1 MSSWR
6 KYTTD
11 AAEGAISF
19 YNEALDVL
27 VEVGMNGA
35 ILKISKPV
43 AATTLFE
50 VLANGDVNADG
61 TIAGAGSGSNIVKT
75 DVDDQFSGLTQ
86 KASPVAGD
94 FLILESAA
102 DGGAKRKVPWSSL
115 PSAGGVTD
123 FTDLGD
129 VDGSYT
135 GDGLKFVRVKA
146 SEDGLEFANVSPEI
160 SPALSFISGHP
171 ESTDFIPI
179 WDASAS
185 VLKKLGY
192 WDIEVQQVHG
202 YVYNNSGATITKGTP
217 VYITGINGTTPTIAP
232 ADSDNGSTMSAVGIA
247 EADISNSTN
256 GWVAITGNIQGL
268 DTSGWS
274 VNDDLYVDSGGGL
287 TDSPPADNIQRVAVV
302 TKVDA
307 STGRIEVLVGSAKT
321 QAGVKALYEA
331 NTDTNAFTDAEKTKL
346 SNIEANADVTD
357 TDNVT
362 AAGALMDSEVTNLAA
377 VKAFDPADY
386 ATAAQGSTA
395 DSALQPGGVTASDI
409 DSESST
415 DGYVLTSDGAGG
427 TAWEAVPGGGGG
439 DAWGDAVDAD
449 IVPDADGTRD
459 LGSSANRFAE
469 LHVDQIDLNGTT
481 INSLEDGADVTDA
494 TNVAAAGA
502 LMTADAGALATLDT
516 VDTAQIDTD
525 AIQAAQIRNGAV
537 EFAKIAPA
545 AVVTEADTIAAN
557 DNDTT
562 LPTSAAVKDYADKAV
577 VAASGVVDQI
587 DFESVEP
594 GDDTITLRLY
604 AHYAFTINEL
614 RIKTASGTCTVAVKI
629 DGTDVTGISAV
640 AVSSTEATGTATAAN
655 SVSVGQTVTLVISS
669 SSSVA
674 NLVGSLKFTR

>member
-1 MSSWR
+1 MSDLVSLATLITDIES
-6 KYTTD
+6 YITTNGTND
-11 AAEGAISF
+11 IT
-19 YNEALDVL
+19 
-27 VEVGMNGA
+27 GA
-35 ILKISKPV
+35 ILQQRLKNVSDTLDGLIVSYAAPVLHTHNVGNLTDATAFSKLFLQTTTSAAQGRVNLGLVTISQAEAEAGV
-43 AATTLFE
+43 ATTE
-50 VLANGDVNADG
+50 RAWTA
-61 TIAGAGSGSNIVKT
+61 
-75 DVDDQFSGLTQ
+75 
-86 KASPVAGD
+86 
-94 FLILESAA
+94 
-102 DGGAKRKVPWSSL
+102 
-115 PSAGGVTD
+115 
-123 FTDLGD
+123 
-129 VDGSYT
+129 
-135 GDGLKFVRVKA
+135 
-146 SEDGLEFANVSPEI
+146 
-160 SPALSFISGHP
+160 
-171 ESTDFIPI
+171 
-179 WDASAS
+179 
-185 VLKKLGY
+185 
-192 WDIEVQQVHG
+192 
-202 YVYNNSGATITKGTP
+202 
-217 VYITGINGTTPTIAP
+217 
-232 ADSDNGSTMSAVGIA
+232 
-247 EADISNSTN
+247 
-256 GWVAITGNIQGL
+256 
-268 DTSGWS
+268 
-274 VNDDLYVDSGGGL
+274 
-287 TDSPPADNIQRVAVV
+287 QRVA
-302 TKVDA
+302 
-307 STGRIEVLVGSAKT
+307 
-321 QAGVKALYEA
+321 QAIAALA
-331 NTDTNAFTDAEKTKL
+331 
-346 SNIEANADVTD
+346 
-357 TDNVT
+357 
-362 AAGALMDSEVTNLAA
+362 
-377 VKAFDPADY
+377 
-386 ATAAQGSTA
+386 
-395 DSALQPGGVTASDI
+395 
-409 DSESST
+409 
-415 DGYVLTSDGAGG
+415 
-427 TAWEAVPGGGGG
+427 PGGGGG

-577 VAASGVVDQI
+577 EAASGMVDQI

-674 NLVGSLKFTR
+674 NLAGSLKFTR

>member
-1 MSSWR
+1 MATWNINVEAVEGPATSTTGNIPQWADTSGDTLATGLATSEGGNESADGGKVVLFKTSGQIHGSCGLVAGVYGTSSGAGDGV
-6 KYTTD
+6 KGES
-11 AAEGAISF
+11 AAGIGGYFIGNSSDGAIRVDQETTGHDIASF
-19 YNEALDVL
+19 SNTADGSAMVI
-27 VEVGMNGA
+27 G
-35 ILKISKPV
+35 
-43 AATTLFE
+43 
-50 VLANGDVNADG
+50 ADG
-61 TIAGAGSGSNIVKT
+61 TLTWSDAAGSAGTTANLDAMVGDSGSGGTK
-75 DVDDQFSGLTQ
+75 GLVP
-86 KASPVAGD
+86 APAAGD
-94 FLILESAA
+94 AAAGKFLKA
-102 DGGAKRKVPWSSL
+102 DG
-115 PSAGGVTD
+115 T
-123 FTDLGD
+123 
-129 VDGSYT
+129 
-135 GDGLKFVRVKA
+135 
-146 SEDGLEFANVSPEI
+146 
-160 SPALSFISGHP
+160 
-171 ESTDFIPI
+171 
-179 WDASAS
+179 
-185 VLKKLGY
+185 
-192 WDIEVQQVHG
+192 
-202 YVYNNSGATITKGTP
+202 
-217 VYITGINGTTPTIAP
+217 
-232 ADSDNGSTMSAVGIA
+232 
-247 EADISNSTN
+247 
-256 GWVAITGNIQGL
+256 
-268 DTSGWS
+268 
-274 VNDDLYVDSGGGL
+274 
-287 TDSPPADNIQRVAVV
+287 
-302 TKVDA
+302 
-307 STGRIEVLVGSAKT
+307 
-321 QAGVKALYEA
+321 
-331 NTDTNAFTDAEKTKL
+331 
-346 SNIEANADVTD
+346 
-357 TDNVT
+357 
-362 AAGALMDSEVTNLAA
+362 
-377 VKAFDPADY
+377 
-386 ATAAQGSTA
+386 
-395 DSALQPGGVTASDI
+395 
-409 DSESST
+409 
-415 DGYVLTSDGAGG
+415 
-427 TAWEAVPGGGGG
+427 WEAVPGGSGG

-577 VAASGVVDQI
+577 EYASGVVDQI

-655 SVSVGQTVTLVISS
+655 SVSVGQTVTLVISD